1 MSTHVADGP
10 GHPMR
15 IWSVHPTYLDRQ
27 GLLACWR
34 ESLLAQA
41 VLAGATKGYQHHPQ
55 LERFREQPD
64 PLVAIGAY
72 LAGLHDEAT
81 ARGYRFDAGRV
92 LRQGGPVRMTVTDG
106 QLALEWRRLGAKLA
120 ARSPR
125 DAERWGA
132 AAPAPHPL
140 FTVVPG
146 PVASW
151 ERAGEG

>member
-1 MSTHVADGP
+1 
-10 GHPMR
+10 MR
-15 IWSVHPTYLDRQ
+15 IWSVHPTFLDRQ

-55 LERFREQPD
+55 LDRFREQPD
-64 PLVAIGAY
+64 PMAAIGAY
-72 LAGLHDEAT
+72 LAGLRDEAT
-81 ARGYRFDAGRV
+81 ARGYRFDPGRI
-92 LRQGGPVRMTVTDG
+92 LRQGEPVRMAVTDG
-106 QLALEWRRLGAKLA
+106 QLALEWHHLGAKLA
-120 ARSPR
+120 ARSPK
-125 DAERWGA
+125 DAERWST

-140 FTVVPG
+140 FVVIPG